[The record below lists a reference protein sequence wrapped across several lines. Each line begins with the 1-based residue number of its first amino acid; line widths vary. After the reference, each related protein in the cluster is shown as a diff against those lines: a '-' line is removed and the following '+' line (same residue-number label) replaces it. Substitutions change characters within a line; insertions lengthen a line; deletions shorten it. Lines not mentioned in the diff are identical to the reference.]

1 MSISFEY
8 FDPETELGTL
18 DENGRP
24 TRPRKKPGR
33 KPNPPSPAQRKAQNR
48 AAQRAFRER
57 KHREIKDA
65 EATIKRCAQARDEAL
80 RETRR
85 LKRKT
90 KALLYELNY
99 LKGIILTFK
108 IICLANNIDVP
119 KIGCTGQTDEFG
131 TEILCFSKTPDIPQ
145 ALELYLDDKGHIISF
160 PTDEFSL
167 YQPTAT
173 TMTATTATETTATT
187 ATMSPDCNLTRGFNS
202 VSSPSSRTCSSS
214 SRSESNPH
222 DDTATMTAASIISTP
237 KLCFDL
243 NSIGELHNQF
253 QSQAYENQH
262 QYPHPHQHQYEYQ
275 QHLQEQHKQ
284 HNQQHNQQQYP
295 QYPQQQD
302 QDQDQDQDQEQHNHQ
317 PLLTVQQFPHLTGP
331 SFLQR
336 LLEADIIQDPN
347 YLTTFHDSFS
357 GFYPEADFDEYF
369 GQQLFGSDM
378 VIEGEGEGECEND
391 GGEKIGEGDGDEL
404 PEIDARTGLPRI
416 TTEPTP
422 DPPVFHGKKMLPPM
436 TPMQALDYLRVQK
449 NIDKGGRTL
458 FTPKLQRT
466 IPHDTRID
474 LVPGS
479 EMRDHMIMFQDY
491 YDANELF
498 DYLVESAMFL
508 GGEMGNPDCW
518 FVSPQFLGQ
527 YWFLCP
533 NHTPQRMDN
542 AVEIMRMLGQRMMSM
557 MMERKEMLMS
567 PHCKNGLNTPRTTP
581 TTTAAAVRSTILK
594 PTATMSTSRTARM
607 SR

>member
-187 ATMSPDCNLTRGFNS
+187 ATMT
-202 VSSPSSRTCSSS
+202 
-214 SRSESNPH
+214 
-222 DDTATMTAASIISTP
+222 
-237 KLCFDL
+237 
-243 NSIGELHNQF
+243 
-253 QSQAYENQH
+253 
-262 QYPHPHQHQYEYQ
+262 
-275 QHLQEQHKQ
+275 
-284 HNQQHNQQQYP
+284 
-295 QYPQQQD
+295 
-302 QDQDQDQDQEQHNHQ
+302 
-317 PLLTVQQFPHLTGP
+317 
-331 SFLQR
+331 
-336 LLEADIIQDPN
+336 DIIQDPN

-458 FTPKLQRT
+458 FTPTELQRT